1 VVQAPE
7 HERPIGFLGLMRNRN
22 YALLWWGQLVSEVG
36 NRFHWIAI
44 SLWVYKLGGSASAVS
59 FAISSMFAGTLIVG
73 LWAGVLVDRL
83 NRKAILVASDFARAI
98 FVALIPSL
106 IQIDMALV
114 YVDLLLISAAT
125 SFFRPARIGIV
136 PAIVSRR
143 DLLPANSFFSAMDSG
158 AEIFGPALAGF
169 LAFAFGYAPLLYL
182 DAMTYVV
189 SGFCTLGMTASPRLR
204 GNDKGPETTKT
215 KTVTAGLVEGFRYIR
230 HDSLQWGLF
239 MLVFP
244 TALVTSGLNSLQTPL
259 SKGVVGITDV
269 QFGTFNSVWGVGFI
283 IASLVAAWFGMHVR
297 KSLIIFGGFFL
308 NFLSTGLMGLSRS
321 FDSLLLTAF
330 GVGFAN
336 TLYYVGL
343 STLLMEHTP
352 TELIGRVIAIR
363 QVAIGFMRVVV
374 PLVFGFI
381 ADSFGVRLS
390 VLGLAATGA
399 VGTVLI
405 MRISPVTRKFDAGLP
420 VAGVRMFGVFRLLE
434 GQPSPEFDT
443 TQQRWLNLASLGVVF
458 LGWLGIYNH
467 SPMRAVGVLIVVL
480 VLAFGGA
487 ALSRRR

>member
-1 VVQAPE
+1 
-7 HERPIGFLGLMRNRN
+7 
-22 YALLWWGQLVSEVG
+22 
-36 NRFHWIAI
+36 
-44 SLWVYKLGGSASAVS
+44 
-59 FAISSMFAGTLIVG
+59 
-73 LWAGVLVDRL
+73 
-83 NRKAILVASDFARAI
+83 
-98 FVALIPSL
+98 
-106 IQIDMALV
+106 
-114 YVDLLLISAAT
+114 
-125 SFFRPARIGIV
+125 
-136 PAIVSRR
+136 
-143 DLLPANSFFSAMDSG
+143 
-158 AEIFGPALAGF
+158 
-169 LAFAFGYAPLLYL
+169 
-182 DAMTYVV
+182 
-189 SGFCTLGMTASPRLR
+189 MTASPRLR